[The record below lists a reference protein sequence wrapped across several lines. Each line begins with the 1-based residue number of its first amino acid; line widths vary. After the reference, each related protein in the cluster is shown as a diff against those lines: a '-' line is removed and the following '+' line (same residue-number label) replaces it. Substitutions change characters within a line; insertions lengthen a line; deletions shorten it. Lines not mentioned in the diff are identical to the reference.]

1 VKIEDLKEVVT
12 ELMEQWSVGGY
23 GVVDTVQDTLDIAD
37 DLYDANRNKGFYLK
51 LSKKEKEV
59 IKMVAKVAHSGRAE
73 GKSFAE
79 VVTLVARHV
88 AADLGDWPDRAKPWR
103 GDIKFEEKPAIN
115 YVCAVVA
122 NGGDGHAIELG
133 EPGQCPDSWGADASR
148 ADMGSSALSTSRD
161 ENWWSTLDRNEG
173 KVLTRIKAKVL
184 NDEYTGRI
192 EFGRAVEQ
200 AAAELGIDANS
211 LGFMS
216 SPATIRKAKEEF
228 IMSLPRADRREVTEA
243 KDKKKKKR
251 GFGEGEPPE
260 EEIYKKREVVQ
271 EADLEAPDAAQ
282 EMGDAA
288 TAQGEAG
295 EGLADAQ
302 TQAAEAAGERKE
314 ASNAWKEAGKLK
326 IAAVDAAEK
335 HAEKEGKATDAAEK
349 AASAAQDATQAAE
362 VAAVEKQKALDVAK
376 RAHEQEKEAAEA
388 VQAAA
393 ETEQAALDAMS
404 KGQEEM
410 STATTEFGETAP
422 EFGETLASDEEARA
436 GEEEER
442 EKEREER
449 EAEEEERKADDEAEA
464 EKANADRERAD
475 KEAADEAEAEE
486 EEEEPEEEEEEE
498 EGAGGPTP
506 VAEST
511 MRMLKSMIRKEYQ
524 ALTERKWGDKGGAKA
539 PVEQKLQDAGITADE
554 LRGMVLKTVMAG
566 EEERDKTMIKVLNQM
581 LQSLQSIEY
590 SLTPEKG
597 PMSQMSQ
604 KVASGWVN
612 ESVQNGYMK
621 RSHKIIAEMRSIGMS
636 MEADLHE
643 SFLKWLLECGEVP
656 YANVKGAV
664 EDEIAD
670 LKTILIRMGEKQ
682 KEKYALD
689 KQMAEVPGHHN

>member
-1 VKIEDLKEVVT
+1 MKAEDLKEIVA
-12 ELMEQWSVGGY
+12 ELMKEWVTGHSG
-23 GVVDTVQDTLDIAD
+23 VDTTQNILDIAD
-37 DLYDANRNKGFYLK
+37 DLTAAERGKGFYLK
-51 LSKKEKEV
+51 LSEKEKEV
-59 IKMVAKVAHSGRAE
+59 IRLVAGYAHMGKAEGQTFAGVVAKAARRA
-73 GKSFAE
+73 G
-79 VVTLVARHV
+79 
-88 AADLGDWPDRAKPWR
+88 ADLGDWPDRAKPWR
-103 GDIKFEEKPAIN
+103 GDIKFEEKAAIN

-122 NGGDGHAIELG
+122 NGGDGYAIKLG
-133 EPGQCPDSWGADASR
+133 TPGRCPDSWGADISR
-148 ADMGSSALSTSRD
+148 ADMGSASVGAGRD
-161 ENWWSTLDRNEG
+161 ENWWSTLDKHEG
-173 KVLTRIKAKVL
+173 KVLTRIKAKLL

-192 EFGRAVEQ
+192 EFERAVEQ
-200 AAAELGIDANS
+200 AATELGIDPGT
-211 LGFMS
+211 LKFMRT
-216 SPATIRKAKEEF
+216 PQTIRKAKEEF
-228 IMSLPRADRREVTEA
+228 LMSLPRAERREVTEA
-243 KDKKKKKR
+243 KDDKKKKKKR

-302 TQAAEAAGERKE
+302 TQAAAAAEERKK
-314 ASNAWKEAGKLK
+314 ASSAWKDAGKLK

-335 HAEKEGKATDAAEK
+335 HADKEGKATDAAEK
-349 AASAAQDATQAAE
+349 AASAAQDATKAAE
-362 VAAVEKQKALDVAK
+362 AAAAEKQKALDVAK
-376 RAHEQEKEAAEA
+376 RAYEQEQEAAEA

-393 ETEQAALDAMS
+393 ETEQTALDAMA

-410 STATTEFGETAP
+410 SAATSEFGETAP
-422 EFGETLASDEEARA
+422 EFGETLASDEETRA
-436 GEEEER
+436 EEEEER

-449 EAEEEERKADDEAEA
+449 EAEAEERKADDEAAA
-464 EKANADRERAD
+464 EEANAEREAAD
-475 KEAADEAEAEE
+475 EEAADEAEAEE
-486 EEEEPEEEEEEE
+486 EEEEPEEEED
-498 EGAGGPTP
+498 PTA

-511 MRMLKSMIRKEYQ
+511 MRILKSMIRKEYQ
-524 ALTERKWGDKGGAKA
+524 ALTERKWGDKEGAKA
-539 PVEQKLQDAGITADE
+539 PVEQKLQAAGITADE

-566 EEERDKTMIKVLNQM
+566 EEERDKMMIKVLNQM

-597 PMSQMSQ
+597 PMSQMAQ

-621 RSHKIIAEMRSIGMS
+621 RSRKIITEMRDIGMS

-643 SFLKWLLECGEVP
+643 SFLKWLLECGEEP

-670 LKTILIRMGEKQ
+670 LKTILIKMGEKQ

>member
-1 VKIEDLKEVVT
+1 VKIEDLKEVVA
-12 ELMEQWSVGGY
+12 ELMEQWSVGGH
-23 GVVDTVQDTLDIAD
+23 GVVDTVQDTLDMAD

-59 IKMVAKVAHSGRAE
+59 IKMVAHAAHSGRAE
-73 GKSFAE
+73 GKTFSEIVA
-79 VVTLVARHV
+79 VVARHV
-88 AADLGDWPDRAKPWR
+88 GADLGDWPDRAKPWR

-115 YVCAVVA
+115 YVCAVVT
-122 NGGDGHAIELG
+122 NGGDGHAIKLSGPG
-133 EPGQCPDSWGADASR
+133 ECPNSWGADASR
-148 ADMGSSALSTSRD
+148 ADMGSADVSTSRD
-161 ENWWSTLDRNEG
+161 ANWWSTLDKMEG
-173 KVLTRIKAKVL
+173 KVLTRIKAKLL

-192 EFGRAVEQ
+192 EFERAVEQ
-200 AAAELGIDANS
+200 SATELGIEVSS
-211 LGFMS
+211 LNFMS
-216 SPATIRKAKEEF
+216 TPQTIRKAKEEF
-228 IMSLPRADRREVTEA
+228 IMSLPRSERREVSEA

-314 ASNAWKEAGKLK
+314 ASSAWKEAGKLK

-349 AASAAQDATQAAE
+349 AVSAAQDATQAAK
-362 VAAVEKQKALDVAK
+362 VAAAEKQKALDVAK
-376 RAHEQEKEAAEA
+376 KAYEQEKEAAEA

-422 EFGETLASDEEARA
+422 EFGETLASDEETRA
-436 GEEEER
+436 EEETER
-442 EKEREER
+442 EEEREER
-449 EAEEEERKADDEAEA
+449 EAEGEERKADDEAA
-464 EKANADRERAD
+464 ADTANAER
-475 KEAADEAEAEE
+475 EAADEEAAAGAEADE

-498 EGAGGPTP
+498 ELPP
-506 VAEST
+506 VTEST
-511 MRMLKSMIRKEYQ
+511 MYILKSMIRKEHQ

-566 EEERDKTMIKVLNQM
+566 EEERDKAMIKVLNQM

-590 SLTPEKG
+590 SLTPTKG
-597 PMSQMSQ
+597 PLSQLAQ
-604 KVASGWVN
+604 KGAHGWVN
-612 ESVQNGYMK
+612 ESLQNGYMK
-621 RSHKIIAEMRSIGMS
+621 RSHKLITEMRGIGMS

-656 YANVKGAV
+656 YANVEGAV

-670 LKTILIRMGEKQ
+670 LKTILIRMGEEQ

>member
-1 VKIEDLKEVVT
+1 MEAEDFKKVVA
-12 ELMEQWSVGGY
+12 ELMEQYVTGH
-23 GVVDTVQDTLDIAD
+23 GVVDAVGDALDIAD
-37 DLYDANRNKGFYLK
+37 DMIDSNRRKGFYLK
-51 LSKKEKEV
+51 LSEKEKEV
-59 IKMVAKVAHSGRAE
+59 IKLVAKLAHSGRAE

-79 VVTLVARHV
+79 VAALVARHV
-88 AADLGDWPDRAKPWR
+88 GADLGDWPERGKPWR
-103 GDIKFEEKPAIN
+103 GDIKFEEKSAIN

-122 NGGDGHAIELG
+122 NGGDGYAIRLDGPG
-133 EPGQCPDSWGADASR
+133 ECPNSWGADASR
-148 ADMGSSALSTSRD
+148 ADMGAGGGGRTGRD
-161 ENWWSTLDRNEG
+161 ENWWSTLNKMEG
-173 KVLTRIKAKVL
+173 KVLTRIKAKIL
-184 NDEYTGRI
+184 NDEYSGRM
-192 EFGRAVEQ
+192 EFERAVEQ
-200 AAAELGIDANS
+200 SATELGIDANS
-211 LGFMS
+211 LNFMS
-216 SPATIRKAKEEF
+216 TPQTIRKAKEEF
-228 IMSLPRADRREVTEA
+228 IMSLPRAERREVSEA

-251 GFGEGEPPE
+251 GFGEGEPPN

-271 EADLEAPDAAQ
+271 EADLETPDAAQ

-295 EGLADAQ
+295 EGLAAAQ

-335 HAEKEGKATDAAEK
+335 HAEKEGKATDASEK

-362 VAAVEKQKALDVAK
+362 AAAAEKQKALDVAK

-393 ETEQAALDAMS
+393 GTEQAALDAMS

-422 EFGETLASDEEARA
+422 EFGETLASDEETHA
-436 GEEEER
+436 EEEAEREEEQEER
-442 EKEREER
+442 EG
-449 EAEEEERKADDEAEA
+449 EAEERRADDEAA
-464 EKANADRERAD
+464 ADAANADREQAD
-475 KEAADEAEAEE
+475 KEAEDEDEE
-486 EEEEPEEEEEEE
+486 EAPEEEEDL
-498 EGAGGPTP
+498 PP

-511 MRMLKSMIRKEYQ
+511 MHMLKSMIRKEYQ

-539 PVEQKLQDAGITADE
+539 PVEQKLQNAGITADE

-566 EEERDKTMIKVLNQM
+566 EEERDKEMLKVLNQM

-590 SLTPEKG
+590 STTDTKG
-597 PMSQMSQ
+597 PLSQLAQ
-604 KVASGWVN
+604 KGAHSWVN

-621 RSHKIIAEMRSIGMS
+621 RTRKIIAEMRDIGMS

-656 YANVKGAV
+656 YANVEGAV

-670 LKTILIRMGEKQ
+670 LKTILIRMGEEQ
-682 KEKYALD
+682 EEKYALD